1 MNTQLNI
8 PTIAD
13 NNMLVSLKRKKPTT
27 SVQVDADVRDT
38 VREQLGDESLTLS
51 KHLFKTGGVRVL
63 LRKIDR
69 IYDWHKQNTVPYVDR
84 GDRIL
89 PGTFFEEYAAYMLT
103 SIEDVDITCA
113 EVIANWDMHIHE
125 DMHQRTQKANTLL
138 AKHNISQAEYPT
150 AQDAAHMFSVKYRV
164 KAIPKGE
171 HLLTVVPQWQKDQLN
186 EDMVEIVD
194 IVRADLISRMLKP
207 VAAAVEKLSIPI
219 GDRGSVFRDT
229 LIDNLQEA
237 LSTARQLNIGDD
249 PKVTLAIEEMSKV
262 VHGHIGSSETMRTL
276 EGKRKEA
283 ADKLSG
289 LLDTLGGL

>member
-1 MNTQLNI
+1 
-8 PTIAD
+8 
-13 NNMLVSLKRKKPTT
+13 
-27 SVQVDADVRDT
+27 
-38 VREQLGDESLTLS
+38 
-51 KHLFKTGGVRVL
+51 
-63 LRKIDR
+63 
-69 IYDWHKQNTVPYVDR
+69 
-84 GDRIL
+84 
-89 PGTFFEEYAAYMLT
+89 
-103 SIEDVDITCA
+103 
-113 EVIANWDMHIHE
+113 MHIHE

-237 LSTARQLNIGDD
+237 LATARQLNIGDD